1 MLAQVFVL
9 VTLAYVASANDDI
22 TYNPVETWDCGG
34 SDKVI
39 TFSGTTLNPA
49 PILYPGMSLSR
60 NVFNKY
66 I

>member
-1 MLAQVFVL
+1 MISQVLVL

-39 TFSGTTLNPA
+39 TFSDTTFNPA
-49 PILYPGMSLSR
+49 PILYPG
-60 NVFNKY
+60 
-66 I
+66 